1 MTAIVPGE
9 LVETPLFEGGCA
21 EIEGFSIR
29 SLRLLNLNR
38 RTGAIQ
44 LEGLVRGLSRER
56 LDPSAEIRKLE
67 TPSSPWPLLG

>member
-9 LVETPLFEGGCA
+9 LVETPLFEEGCA

-44 LEGLVRGLSRER
+44 LEGVGSG
-56 LDPSAEIRKLE
+56 A
-67 TPSSPWPLLG
+67 